1 MGATFLDRQDH
12 KEKEDGMYNGSLLQ
26 FPAKKIASPAED
38 APVVCLVSN
47 DSISHRSLEEEI
59 QALGWRPASF
69 SSARG
74 FLALARDARFD
85 CVIIDTAVPDLDV
98 DVLTLLICL
107 QAVRHPVIVLTSE
120 EESQVTLTATRYP
133 VTFLPRPSSI
143 DNLLE
148 LIRSSVE
155 ATISIGQLDC
165 RYQTLS
171 TRERQVMQFVVEGL
185 LNKQVAYKLN
195 ISVITVKAHRGQVM
209 RKMRAR
215 SLPELVNMAA
225 KIEPGFCA
233 AC

>member
-1 MGATFLDRQDH
+1 
-12 KEKEDGMYNGSLLQ
+12 MYSGSLLQ

-38 APVVCLVSN
+38 APVVCLVS
-47 DSISHRSLEEEI
+47 DDPLSHRSLEEEI
-59 QALGWRPASF
+59 QGLGWRPASF
-69 SSARG
+69 SSARA
-74 FLALARDARFD
+74 FLTHARDARFA

-120 EESQVTLTATRYP
+120 GDSQVTLTATRYP
-133 VTFLPRPSSI
+133 VTFLPRPSST
-143 DNLLE
+143 DNVLE
-148 LIRSSVE
+148 LISSSVE
-155 ATISIGQLDC
+155 ATISMSQLDC

-171 TRERQVMQFVVEGL
+171 ARERQVMQFVVEGL

-209 RKMRAR
+209 RKMKAR

-225 KIEPGFCA
+225 KIEPGLCA

>member
-1 MGATFLDRQDH
+1 
-12 KEKEDGMYNGSLLQ
+12 MYSGNLLQ
-26 FPAKKIASPAED
+26 FPAKKIAPAVED

-47 DSISHRSLEEEI
+47 DLVFHGSLNEEI
-59 QALGWRPASF
+59 QMLGSRPASF
-69 SSARG
+69 SSARD
-74 FLALARDARFD
+74 FLTHARDARFA
-85 CVIIDTAVPDLDV
+85 CVIIDNAVPDLDV

-107 QAVRHPVIVLTSE
+107 QAVRHPVIVLTAE
-120 EESQVTLTATRYP
+120 GDSQVTLTATRYP
-133 VTFLPRPSSI
+133 VTFLPRPFGT
-143 DNLLE
+143 DNLVQ

-155 ATISIGQLDC
+155 ATISISQLDC
-165 RYQTLS
+165 RYQSLS
-171 TRERQVMQFVVEGL
+171 ARERQVMKFVVEGL

-225 KIEPGFCA
+225 KIEPGLCA